1 MGATNKA
8 RAAARRARLEEIRR
22 AERARERRNRILTLV
37 IATLILVGLT
47 GGGWYLLDLAE
58 RKEQAEAAPV
68 QGEQT
73 WTDLSRNHVDTQV
86 DYPMSPPAG
95 GDHSQVW
102 VNCDAQVY
110 TQQIPSEAAVHAL
123 EHGAVWVTYNDKA
136 STADVSTLS
145 ARVTNT
151 PYSFL
156 SPYQDQSSPIALT
169 AWGHQLKV
177 DRASDPRVGEFL
189 NKYVQGRQTPELGAS
204 CTGGFTP

>member
-8 RAAARRARLEEIRR
+8 RAAARRARIEEIRR

-37 IATLILVGLT
+37 IATVILVGLT

-58 RKEQAEAAPV
+58 QKPQAEAAPV

-177 DRASDPRVGEFL
+177 DRASDPRVVEFL

>member
-1 MGATNKA
+1 MGSTNKA
-8 RAAARRARLEEIRR
+8 KAAARRARIEEIRR
-22 AERARERRNRILTLV
+22 AERTRERRNRILTLA

-58 RKEQAEAAPV
+58 QTEQAEAAPV
-68 QGEQT
+68 RGEQT

-86 DYPMSPPAG
+86 GYPMSPPAG

-110 TQQIPSEAAVHAL
+110 TQQIPNETAVHAL

-136 STADVSTLS
+136 STADVSSLA

-151 PYSFL
+151 AYSFL

-177 DRASDPRVGEFL
+177 DTASDPRVGEFL
-189 NKYVQGRQTPELGAS
+189 DKYVQGRQTPEPGAS
-204 CTGGFTP
+204 CTGGVTP

>member
-1 MGATNKA
+1 MGSTNRAK
-8 RAAARRARLEEIRR
+8 AAARRARIEEIRR
-22 AERARERRNRILTLV
+22 AERARERRNRVLTLA

-58 RKEQAEAAPV
+58 QTEQAEAAPV
-68 QGEQT
+68 RGEQT

-86 DYPMSPPAG
+86 GYPMSPPAG

-110 TQQIPSEAAVHAL
+110 TQRVPNETAVHAL

-136 STADVSTLS
+136 STADVSSLS

-151 PYSFL
+151 AYSFL

-177 DRASDPRVGEFL
+177 DTASDPRVGEFL
-189 NKYVQGRQTPELGAS
+189 DKYVQGRQTPEPGAS
-204 CTGGFTP
+204 CTGGVTP

>member
-1 MGATNKA
+1 MGSTNKA
-8 RAAARRARLEEIRR
+8 KAAARRARIEEIRR
-22 AERARERRNRILTLV
+22 AERARERRNRVLALA
-37 IATLILVGLT
+37 IATLILAGLT
-47 GGGWYLLDLAE
+47 GGGWYLLGLAE
-58 RKEQAEAAPV
+58 QTEQAEAAPV
-68 QGEQT
+68 RGEQT
-73 WTDLSRNHVDTQV
+73 WTDLGRNHVDARV

-110 TQQIPSEAAVHAL
+110 TQQIPNETAVHAL

-136 STADVSTLS
+136 STADVSSLS

-151 PYSFL
+151 AYSFL

-177 DRASDPRVGEFL
+177 DTASDPRIGEFL
-189 NKYVQGRQTPELGAS
+189 DKYVQGRQTPEPGAT
-204 CTGGFTP
+204 CTGGVTP

>member
-8 RAAARRARLEEIRR
+8 RAAARRARIEEIRR

>member
-8 RAAARRARLEEIRR
+8 RAAARRARIEEIRR

-145 ARVTNT
+145 ARVTDT